1 MEIMNTKQKLE
12 TALHDA
18 MRSNNDLIK
27 RTIRMVLSNIKLT
40 EIDKKIQL
48 DEPGII
54 SVIQKEIKSRRETIS
69 EAEKGN
75 RKDVIDAA
83 KAEIEVLEP
92 FLPEQLSD
100 EKIDVFV
107 KLAIEE
113 IQAKT
118 IADMG
123 KVMKILLPRIEGK
136 ASNEQVSRAVRQ
148 LLSK

>member
-1 MEIMNTKQKLE
+1 MITKQKLE
-12 TALHDA
+12 TALHEA
-18 MRSNNDLIK
+18 MRSNNDLVK

-40 EIDKKIQL
+40 EINLKIQL

-54 SVIQKEIKSRRETIS
+54 SVIQKEIKSRRETIA

-75 RKDVIDAA
+75 RKDVIDAT
-83 KAEIEVLEP
+83 KAEIEVLET

-100 EKIDVFV
+100 EKIGELV
-107 KLAIEE
+107 KIAVEE
-113 IQAKT
+113 VHAKT

-136 ASNEQVSRAVRQ
+136 ASNEQISRSVRQ